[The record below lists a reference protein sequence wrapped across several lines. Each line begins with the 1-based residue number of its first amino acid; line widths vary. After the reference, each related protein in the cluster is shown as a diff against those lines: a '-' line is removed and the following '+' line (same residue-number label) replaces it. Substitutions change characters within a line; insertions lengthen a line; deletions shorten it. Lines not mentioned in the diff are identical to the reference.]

1 MSEHSNYPIG
11 QNVTQTGMVVLPV
24 SVPFSGAPHTKWSD
38 KMVHMLLPT
47 TFFFILR
54 SIRLFARS
62 ISIALQSAFN
72 FICCGELIYS
82 RAKCGFRH
90 SVLRCPQ
97 RARLYS
103 GGRVLSLATWGFFGP
118 KIDQV
123 TRLGSRRPEYIHKT
137 WQTPDSA
144 EVFRDL
150 RIWVEGFLP
159 SGGVGADWGLGMV
172 GDVRPGLSFGW

>member
-1 MSEHSNYPIG
+1 MDEHSNYPIG

-24 SVPFSGAPHTKWSD
+24 WVPFSGAPHTKWSD

-97 RARLYS
+97 
-103 GGRVLSLATWGFFGP
+103 P
-118 KIDQV
+118 
-123 TRLGSRRPEYIHKT
+123 
-137 WQTPDSA
+137 
-144 EVFRDL
+144 
-150 RIWVEGFLP
+150 
-159 SGGVGADWGLGMV
+159 
-172 GDVRPGLSFGW
+172 